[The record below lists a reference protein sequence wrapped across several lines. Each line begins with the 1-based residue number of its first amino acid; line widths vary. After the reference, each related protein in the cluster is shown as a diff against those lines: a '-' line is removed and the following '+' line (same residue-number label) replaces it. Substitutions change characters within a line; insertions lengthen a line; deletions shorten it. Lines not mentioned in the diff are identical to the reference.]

1 MDDGRQHSSRSGR
14 RSKDG
19 ADRHEAQR
27 MIALLRC
34 TVDQQTELTYDD
46 DVLPQ
51 HRQRCAL
58 PGVRG

>member
-1 MDDGRQHSSRSGR
+1 
-14 RSKDG
+14 
-19 ADRHEAQR
+19 